1 MVVFAF
7 GLMSFVVASVAASGG
22 ADTPAAGASPVLV
35 ELFTSEGCSSCPP
48 ADALLGKLDASQVI
62 PGARAIVL
70 SEHVDYWDHDGWKDA
85 YSSAAFTERQV
96 EYEHR
101 FGVQGPYTPQM
112 VIDGAAQLNGSEAFD
127 VGRAIQTAAG
137 HAKVPVR
144 ISGITVTDGKTLR
157 VHVAVEALP
166 AEFKTRKADVL
177 VALALDHVET
187 HVGNGENKGRDIRH
201 VAVAESISK
210 VGTVEKGK
218 PFERDVTV
226 KMKAGS
232 DPGNLRV
239 VAFVQGGDEGEVV
252 GAAESGA
259 R

>member
-1 MVVFAF
+1 
-7 GLMSFVVASVAASGG
+7 
-22 ADTPAAGASPVLV
+22 
-35 ELFTSEGCSSCPP
+35 
-48 ADALLGKLDASQVI
+48 
-62 PGARAIVL
+62 
-70 SEHVDYWDHDGWKDA
+70 
-85 YSSAAFTERQV
+85 
-96 EYEHR
+96 
-101 FGVQGPYTPQM
+101 
-112 VIDGAAQLNGSEAFD
+112 
-127 VGRAIQTAAG
+127 
-137 HAKVPVR
+137 
-144 ISGITVTDGKTLR
+144 
-157 VHVAVEALP
+157 
-166 AEFKTRKADVL
+166 
-177 VALALDHVET
+177 
-187 HVGNGENKGRDIRH
+187 